1 MEIQEYTEGIDFQK
15 YWLVLKRHW
24 LPSSI
29 VFVIIVALA
38 NAYAMTRKPIYS
50 AEGRLLFKK
59 RNTTSA
65 LVTEAGAKLGELD
78 SLTILNSPLDTEA
91 EIIGSLPIVEETIK
105 RANLKDEKGNLV
117 SPSYIYGGLNIK
129 GVKGTD
135 VMQVG
140 FTSGKREEVAKVVN
154 TLMEVYIENNI
165 ETNRREARA
174 ARKFIEK
181 KLPEIERHV
190 REAEADLRSFQE
202 KNNIVALES
211 EAIAA
216 VQTLAEIE
224 NQLNRT
230 RAALADATARV
241 KELQEQ
247 IGLNTQEA
255 IAINALSQSLGV
267 QQVVGYLQDVQNQ
280 LAIQRTRYQEQHPLI
295 ASLRRREEGL
305 QVLLQERIKE
315 VIGSQTP
322 PSKNLQTGDLQ
333 QKLTNELVKAE
344 VERQGLANQVESL
357 IKSRTNYK
365 QRVNILPRL
374 QEGLRERERRLKAAQ
389 STYEILLK
397 NFQEVQIAENQN
409 VGNARIISPAI
420 EPENP
425 VGPNKKLFRVG
436 GIAGG
441 IMLYVITAFLLELI
455 DPTIKTAKEV
465 RNIFFGYTLL
475 GMIPKLKKKGF
486 LFFRGENWWIPDVT
500 VRDNPHSLVS
510 ESYRII
516 QTNLRFLSPDK
527 ELKVIVVASSVSG
540 EGRSTIAA
548 NLALAMSEI
557 GKRVLLID
565 GDMRHPMQQAIW
577 ELPNS
582 AGLSEVIVNQADV
595 ERAITAV
602 TDNLD
607 VLPSGVIPPNA
618 LALLESRRMASLIQ
632 EFCKNYNF
640 IIIDSPPLLLVA
652 DALTLGKMSDGIL
665 FVVRPGVIDT
675 ASAGAAK
682 QLLEQS
688 GLNVLGLIVNG
699 VVVENEPDS
708 YFHHAKA
715 YSKGSYAIV
724 KSPAAY
730 KGKKKTRWCR
740 H

>member
-29 VFVIIVALA
+29 VFVLIVALA
-38 NAYAMTRKPIYS
+38 NVYAMTRKPIYS

-65 LVTEAGAKLGELD
+65 LVTEAGAKIGELD

-91 EIIGSLPIVEETIK
+91 EIIGSLPIIEETIK
-105 RANLKDEKGNLV
+105 RANLRDEKGNLV

-165 ETNRREARA
+165 ETNRREAKA
-174 ARKFIEK
+174 AREFIER

-190 REAEADLRSFQE
+190 REAEIDLRNFQE
-202 KNNIVALES
+202 KNNIVALEP
-211 EAIAA
+211 EGIAA

-241 KELQEQ
+241 KELQKQ
-247 IGLNTQEA
+247 LGLNTEEA
-255 IAINALSQSLGV
+255 MAINALSQSLGV

-295 ASLRRREEGL
+295 ASLKRREEGL
-305 QVLLQERIKE
+305 QVLLQERIQE
-315 VIGSQTP
+315 VIGSQIP

-333 QKLTNELVKAE
+333 QRLTNELVKAE

-357 IKSRTNYK
+357 TKSRTNYK

-409 VGNARIISPAI
+409 VGNARIISPAL

-441 IMLYVITAFLLELI
+441 LMLYVITAFLLDLI
-455 DPTIKTAKEV
+455 DPSIKTAKEV
-465 RNIFFGYTLL
+465 RNIFGYTFL
-475 GMIPKLKKKGF
+475 GMIPKLKKGF
-486 LFFRGENWWIPDVT
+486 LFFRRGNWWIPDVI

-527 ELKVIVVASSVSG
+527 QLKVIVVASSVSR

-548 NLALAMSEI
+548 NLAIAMSEI
-557 GKRVLLID
+557 GQRVLLID
-565 GDMRHPMQQAIW
+565 GDMRHPIQQAIW

-607 VLPSGVIPPNA
+607 VLPSGIIPPNA
-618 LALLESRRMASLIQ
+618 LSLLESRRMASLIQ
-632 EFCKNYNF
+632 EFTKNYNF
-640 IIIDSPPLLLVA
+640 IIIDSPPLLMVA
-652 DALTLGKMSDGIL
+652 DALTLGKISDGIL

-675 ASAGAAK
+675 ASAVAAK

-715 YSKGSYAIV
+715 YSKSCYAVV
-724 KSPAAY
+724 KSSA
-730 KGKKKTRWCR
+730 GKKKTQWNR